1 MFLAFL
7 ALSGLLLAAPLPA
20 AQSARAFD
28 PLFDY
33 KSLPP
38 ENEELLRPLEACALT
53 MQDAFKVVRD
63 SEGPEAR
70 PNRVE
75 FKTSP
80 AGNHWRFELFVGPI
94 DQARPKRVNVQV
106 STSEP
111 KVLKRLELS
120 TLAPDEVKAWEV
132 MRKNPVAFD
141 IAVDLAV
148 ERAKGDKEEVRWTG
162 ARARVARFV
171 PEPKAPIWDIELLA
185 HEPKHEAV
193 RRVAFWVNADKPQVK
208 RFVLMDRFP
217 GEPLRNKGQATELEG
232 GLLVYDFVV
241 GDGQELARDAKIK
254 VNYRLFLLDG
264 QKIYDTWET
273 KLPETFL
280 VGEAPLKG
288 MTEGLLGM
296 RVGGRRK
303 IAMPGSLGFGQQ
315 GNELA
320 PPDAMIVCDVV
331 VEEIAP

>member
-1 MFLAFL
+1 MSLASL

-33 KSLPP
+33 KTLPP

-53 MQDAFKVVRD
+53 MQDAFKVVRE

-75 FKTSP
+75 FKATPS
-80 AGNHWRFELFVGPI
+80 GNQWRFELFVGAVDELKP
-94 DQARPKRVNVQV
+94 RRVNVQV

-120 TLAPDEVKAWEV
+120 ALAPDEVKAWEV
-132 MRKNPVAFD
+132 LRKNPVAFD

-148 ERAKGDKEEVRWTG
+148 ERAKGDKEEARWTG
-162 ARARVARFV
+162 ARARTARFV

-193 RRVAFWVNADKPQVK
+193 RRVAFWVNADKPMVK

-217 GEPLRNKGQATELEG
+217 GEPLRNKGQATVLPN
-232 GLLVYDFVV
+232 GLNVYDFVV
-241 GDGQELARDAKIK
+241 GDGQELARDTKVK

-273 KLPETFL
+273 QLPETFA
-280 VGEAPLKG
+280 VSDAPLKG

-303 IAMPGSLGFGQQ
+303 IGMPGSLGFGPQ
-315 GNELA
+315 GSELA
-320 PPDAMIVCDVV
+320 PPDAMVVCDLV

>member
-1 MFLAFL
+1 MSLASI

-38 ENEELLRPLEACALT
+38 KNEELLRPLEACALT
-53 MQDAFKVVRD
+53 MQDAFKVVRE

-75 FKTSP
+75 LRSSP
-80 AGNHWRFELFVGPI
+80 AGNHWRFELFVGSIELDKPV
-94 DQARPKRVNVQV
+94 RVNVQV

-120 TLAPDEVKAWEV
+120 TLAPDEVQAWQV

-141 IAVDLAV
+141 IAVDLAIT
-148 ERAKGDKEEVRWTG
+148 RARGDKEEDRWTG
-162 ARARVARFV
+162 ARARLARFV
-171 PEPKAPIWDIELLA
+171 PEPLAPIWDIELLA

-193 RRVAFWVNADKPQVK
+193 RRVAFWVQADKPQVK

-217 GEPLRNKGQATELEG
+217 GEPLRNKGEATPLEN
-232 GLLVYDFVV
+232 GLHIYDFVV
-241 GDGQELARDAKIK
+241 GDGQEVTRDAKVK

-273 KLPETFL
+273 LLPETFA
-280 VGEAPLKG
+280 VAGAPLKG
-288 MTEGLLGM
+288 MTEGLAGM

-303 IAMPGSLGFGQQ
+303 IAIPGSLGFGAK

-320 PPDAMIVCDVV
+320 PPEAMIVCDLV
-331 VEEIAP
+331 VEELSP

>member
-1 MFLAFL
+1 MSLASL

-33 KSLPP
+33 KTLPP
-38 ENEELLRPLEACALT
+38 ENVELMRPLEANPVT
-53 MQDAFKVVRD
+53 MQDAFKVVRE

-75 FKTSP
+75 FKSTP
-80 AGNHWRFELFVGPI
+80 NGDQWRFELFVGPV
-94 DQARPKRVNVQV
+94 DQERPKRVNLQV
-106 STSEP
+106 SASEP
-111 KVLKRLELS
+111 KVLKRLELA
-120 TLAPDEVKAWEV
+120 TLAPDEVAAWNV
-132 MRKNPVAFD
+132 LRKNPVAFD

-148 ERAKGDKEEVRWTG
+148 ERAKGDKEEARWTG
-162 ARARVARFV
+162 ARARLARFV

-185 HEPKHEAV
+185 HEEKREAV
-193 RRVAFWVNADKPQVK
+193 RRVAFWIQADRPQVK

-217 GEPLRNKGQATELEG
+217 GEPLRNKGTAAVLPN
-232 GLLVYDFVV
+232 GLNVYDFVV
-241 GDGQELARDAKIK
+241 GDGQELARDTKIK

-273 KLPETFL
+273 KLPETFA

-288 MTEGLLGM
+288 ITEGLLGM

-303 IAMPGSLGFGQQ
+303 IAMPGSLGFGPK
-315 GNELA
+315 GSELA
-320 PPDAMIVCDVV
+320 PPDAMIVCDLV

>member
-1 MFLAFL
+1 MSLASL
-7 ALSGLLLAAPLPA
+7 ALSGLLLAAPLSA

-38 ENEELLRPLEACALT
+38 ENEALMAPLEACTLT
-53 MQDAFKVVRD
+53 MQDAFKVARE

-75 FKTSP
+75 LRTTP
-80 AGNHWRFELFVGPI
+80 GGNHWRFELFVGPV
-94 DQARPKRVNVQV
+94 DQARPKRVNLQI
-106 STSEP
+106 STTEA

-120 TLAPDEVKAWEV
+120 TLAPDEVKAWDV
-132 MRKNPVAFD
+132 LRKNPVAFD

-148 ERAKGDKEEVRWTG
+148 ERAKGDKEEARWTG
-162 ARARVARFV
+162 ARARLARFV

-185 HEPKHEAV
+185 HEARHEAV
-193 RRVAFWVNADKPQVK
+193 RRVAFWVHADKPQVQ

-217 GEPLRNKGQATELEG
+217 GEPLRNKGQATQLEN
-232 GLLVYDFVV
+232 GLHVYDFVV
-241 GDGQELARDAKIK
+241 GDGQELARDANVK

-273 KLPETFL
+273 KLPETFR
-280 VGEAPLKG
+280 VDQAPLKG

-296 RVGGRRK
+296 HVGGRRK
-303 IAMPGSLGFGQQ
+303 IAMPGSLAFGAK
-315 GNELA
+315 GSELA
-320 PPDAMIVCDVV
+320 PPEAMIVCDIV
-331 VEEIAP
+331 VEELAP